1 MENNQ
6 EKEEKNKK
14 KKNGPGHLK
23 ERNHFD
29 AKDMI
34 LLVIMLV
41 VIYGIMTWVD
51 FFGQERANNLPQNQT
66 TTESSQ
72 TETVENP

>member
-1 MENNQ
+1 
-6 EKEEKNKK
+6 KK

-51 FFGQERANNLPQNQT
+51 FFGQERANNLPQTQT
-66 TTESSQ
+66 TTQSSQ
-72 TETVENP
+72 PETVENP